1 MPFGMWDVPE
11 NWKDACTGLY
21 LKNACAD
28 LSVHGI
34 SHGSSACKGIAAFFL
49 FFFSFLDTVK
59 FFVN

>member
-49 FFFSFLDTVK
+49 FFFFL
-59 FFVN
+59 F